1 MTESI
6 EEDKIP
12 SSTSSVKTPN
22 PSIKYEENT
31 ENLNAE
37 EGEQ

>member
-1 MTESI
+1 MTESS

-12 SSTSSVKTPN
+12 SSTSSVRTPN

-31 ENLNAE
+31 ENLNVEKE
-37 EGEQ
+37 E